1 MTDATWADTAKR
13 VFAIVKR
20 LEPVVGLAVPGISA
34 ALSIGTKIIQ
44 GVIDNEPIAVSLY
57 NRIIGGEVPTPEEL
71 QKYAADYEAAY
82 QKLNA
87 SILAKLASTPT

>member
-1 MTDATWADTAKR
+1 
-13 VFAIVKR
+13 VFAIVR
-20 LEPVVGLAVPGISA
+20 TLEPIVGLAIPGISS

-57 NRIIGGEVPTPEEL
+57 NRIKSGEVPTPAEL
-71 QKYAADYEAAY
+71 QKYAADYETAY

-87 SILAKLASTPT
+87 SILAKLAATPT